1 MPKRSVSSVK
11 GSAVKPKEGAELS
24 ESDSVKEGI
33 GGLKAEADR
42 EEEEAPKEKEEKG
55 KAAEKSFIL

>member
-24 ESDSVKEGI
+24 DPDSVEEGI
-33 GGLKAEADR
+33 RDLKAEADR
-42 EEEEAPKEKEEKG
+42 QEEEA
-55 KAAEKSFIL
+55 